1 MKLRLSR
8 TPTPSRTEQLESL
21 ATRAWNWRTAVAVG
35 IAGALGGLAY
45 GGMRAVRRWHPQ
57 TP

>member
-1 MKLRLSR
+1 MQLRFWK
-8 TPTPSRTEQLESL
+8 ESL
-21 ATRAWNWRTAVAVG
+21 TDQVESISYRAWNWKTAAAVG

-45 GGMRAVRRWHPQ
+45 GGVRVVRRWHPQ

>member
-1 MKLRLSR
+1 MQLRFWKQ
-8 TPTPSRTEQLESL
+8 SRTEQVESL
-21 ATRAWNWRTAVAVG
+21 ASRAVNWKTAAAVG

-45 GGMRAVRRWHPQ
+45 GGVRAVRRWHPQ